1 MDRRQ
6 LGHPRRRAGRA
17 RVLCAGGAARRE
29 HPEARDQGRL
39 APVRSE
45 LLPALPPRRPPGR
58 GGRHLDDAHRLSLC
72 AAGARSRRRM
82 RPSIVFAL
90 IAVLAAL
97 GLGACGESPQ
107 DKAKSTVCDARADIS
122 KQVDQLKGL
131 TLSTATID
139 GVQSSLKAINSDLS
153 KIRDAQGDLSGDR
166 RQQVQDASKTFTS
179 QLQSIAGSVGK
190 STSLSEARAQ
200 LTSALQQLGDAYK
213 QSFAKV
219 DC

>member
-1 MDRRQ
+1 
-6 LGHPRRRAGRA
+6 
-17 RVLCAGGAARRE
+17 
-29 HPEARDQGRL
+29 
-39 APVRSE
+39 
-45 LLPALPPRRPPGR
+45 
-58 GGRHLDDAHRLSLC
+58 
-72 AAGARSRRRM
+72 M

-97 GLGACGESPQ
+97 GLGACGESTQ

-166 RQQVQDASKTFTS
+166 RQQVQDASKTFAS
-179 QLQSIAGSVGK
+179 QLQSIVGSVGK
-190 STSLSEARAQ
+190 STSLSEAKAE